1 MMDCVVRIYRVPLSA
16 AVRVRNVIIQ
26 YYTVVRNGE
35 NPYPVAGGKG
45 GGIPYI
51 GGTVAIPSSEEKSA
65 AVTATVNNDDCP
77 PTISSSPVHPD
88 SREAA
93 HKNSVIY
100 VRFFIFFFVFRKQVQ
115 GCVLLFGIGYHK
127 ALSHRAIVE

>member
-51 GGTVAIPSSEEKSA
+51 GGTGRHTLIGRK
-65 AVTATVNNDDCP
+65 
-77 PTISSSPVHPD
+77 
-88 SREAA
+88 
-93 HKNSVIY
+93 
-100 VRFFIFFFVFRKQVQ
+100 VRRRN
-115 GCVLLFGIGYHK
+115 C
-127 ALSHRAIVE
+127 HRQQ

>member
-45 GGIPYI
+45 GGIPDI
-51 GGTVAIPSSEEKSA
+51 VVRVAIPSSEEKSA

-88 SREAA
+88 SRAAA
-93 HKNSVIY
+93 HKTV
-100 VRFFIFFFVFRKQVQ
+100 
-115 GCVLLFGIGYHK
+115 
-127 ALSHRAIVE
+127 